1 MISFVLFLLIVYLV
15 AVLGVTLPYW
25 YEAGNSQ
32 AGDIPT
38 PSWSFRPCVKLW
50 LGAAWSALLLGIAF
64 PLDPIARRIRPPQK
78 DGGDEN
84 LPPVLLVHGLYH
96 SPSGWMYL
104 RRHLLKAGFRD
115 IRTVK
120 YSSWKTDIETLTTI
134 LDAAV
139 GDMETRCPGRKPIL
153 VGHSLGGLLLRNW
166 LASED
171 NQKRALGAVTL
182 GAPHRGSKMAALA
195 FGALGKSLH
204 PSNPFFKDLAHRE
217 AAATIPCV
225 SLVSEGDT
233 MVLPPQNLVPVT
245 RGWDMRLAPYA
256 THAGIMLKGPVMRM
270 VIWELHRIINAAEK
284 QQAETAHD
292 APAEPVTVASPDD
305 IPGAP
310 SAVMGEPAETAPSKT
325 PAPSE
330 TPAPGGDSPNT
341 AATAKVGGSARKS
354 GGNEPKLPARPASNA
369 GGSASARKTR
379 TGKVKK

>member
-1 MISFVLFLLIVYLV
+1 MEKNMVSFVLFSVIVYLI

-25 YEAGNSQ
+25 YEAGNSPP
-32 AGDIPT
+32 GDIPA
-38 PSWSFRPCVKLW
+38 PSWSFRPCAKLW
-50 LGAAWSALLLGIAF
+50 LNAAWSALLLGIAF
-64 PLDPIARRIRPPQK
+64 PLDPIVRLIRPPQK
-78 DGGDEN
+78 GGGDGS

-120 YSSWKTDIETLTTI
+120 YSSRKTNIETITDILNE
-134 LDAAV
+134 AV
-139 GDMETRCPGRKPIL
+139 DDMEKRFPGRKPLL
-153 VGHSLGGLLLRNW
+153 VGHSLGGLLIRNW

-182 GAPHRGSKMAALA
+182 GAPHRGSKIAALA

-204 PSNPFFKDLAHRE
+204 PANPFFEDLARRE
-217 AAATIPCV
+217 PAAAIPCV

-233 MVLPPQNLVPVT
+233 MVLPSQNLVPVT
-245 RGWDMRLAPYA
+245 RGWDMRLTPYA

-270 VIWELHRIINAAEK
+270 VVWELHRIITAAAEK
-284 QQAETAHD
+284 QQAEAAHD
-292 APAEPVTVASPDD
+292 TPAEPVTVASPDD

-325 PAPSE
+325 PAPDGE
-330 TPAPGGDSPNT
+330 SPNA
-341 AATAKVGGSARKS
+341 AATAEVGESTRKS
-354 GGNEPKLPARPASNA
+354 GGNGPKLPTRPASNA